1 MKLMKPLSEMVNDI
15 CGANP
20 ISSALCDGG
29 PLSSACKRRKYF
41 NEHFS
46 VVEPI
51 EYVLSRESSFQYVPI
66 LKSLLQVFSKKDIQ
80 DLILS
85 EPEAQRTVYK

>member
-1 MKLMKPLSEMVNDI
+1 MMKDILQSTFKRHNCEAIVSEMVNDI

-29 PLSSACKRRKYF
+29 PLSSAFKRRKYF

-46 VVEPI
+46 VVEKI

-66 LKSLLQVFSKKDIQ
+66 LKSLLLPFLARKIY
-80 DLILS
+80 
-85 EPEAQRTVYK
+85 RT